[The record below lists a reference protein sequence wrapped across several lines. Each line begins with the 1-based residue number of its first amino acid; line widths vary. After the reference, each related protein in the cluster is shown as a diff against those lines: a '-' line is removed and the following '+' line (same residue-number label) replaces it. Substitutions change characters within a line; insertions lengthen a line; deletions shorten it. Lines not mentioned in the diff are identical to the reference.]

1 MSSNSGSLSAE
12 AEKIVRDSA
21 AKTADRPLQVALVP
35 VFSDN
40 YVYLL
45 RDAET
50 GTVGVV
56 DPGDATPVS
65 DALHLLGWKPDWI
78 MLTHH
83 HPDHVAGVA
92 DLKAETGA
100 KVVGAAQDEHRLPPL
115 DDKVAPGGR
124 WSLGASHFDIYDAP
138 GHTVGQIAYHAP
150 AGEALFSGD
159 SLFALGCGRLF
170 EGTASQMWETL
181 GRFKD
186 LPDDTRIYCGHEY
199 TQSNAKFCLTIE
211 PGNEA
216 LQARAAEIDALRAA
230 GTPTIP
236 STIGQEKAT
245 NSFLRADDPGVQAAL
260 GLDGADAASV
270 FAEIRRRKDS
280 A

>member
-1 MSSNSGSLSAE
+1 MSSNSGSLSAD

-21 AKTADRPLQVALVP
+21 AKSANFGLQVALVP
-35 VFSDN
+35 IFSDN

-45 RDAET
+45 RDPAS
-50 GTVGVV
+50 GTVGVI

-65 DALHLLGWKPDWI
+65 DALHILGWKPDWI
-78 MLTHH
+78 ILTHH
-83 HPDHVAGVA
+83 HPDHIAGVD

-100 KVVGAAQDEHRLPPL
+100 KVVGASQDANRLPPL

-124 WSLGASHFDIYDAP
+124 WSLGDSHFDIIDAP

-150 AGEALFSGD
+150 GGAALFSGD

-170 EGTASQMWETL
+170 EGTAAQMWDTL
-181 GRFKD
+181 CRFKA
-186 LPDDTRIYCGHEY
+186 LPDDTRVFCGHEY

-216 LQARAAEIDALRAA
+216 LQSRAKAIDALRAA
-230 GTPTIP
+230 GEPTIP
-236 STIGQEKAT
+236 TTIGLEKQT
-245 NSFLRADDPGVQAAL
+245 NAFMRADEPSVQAAL

-270 FAEIRRRKDS
+270 FAEIRRRKDN